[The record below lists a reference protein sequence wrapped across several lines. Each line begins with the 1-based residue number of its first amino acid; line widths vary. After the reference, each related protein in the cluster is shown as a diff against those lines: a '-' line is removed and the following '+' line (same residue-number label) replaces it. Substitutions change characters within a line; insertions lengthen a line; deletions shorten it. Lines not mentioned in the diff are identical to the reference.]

1 VPPLLFH
8 LSGAATSSS
17 VEPTCTSRS
26 RGDYNVLWVLTSPSG
41 ELHLP
46 RKLRCHFSNFTKFM
60 AQKNVNPCIQ
70 LKTIGKDFTCSFT
83 FTGHLPRKP
92 QLAQQEAQ
100 LSQRGRATVSVCSL
114 LQQVQTSSTHSL
126 LLFVRFQFYRCVGVQ
141 FVLSC
146 CLRRD
151 RRLMKTTSTLTLAVI
166 NILRRQQLD
175 VSCRNEKKRQVN
187 GAQNNS
193 QSDSVSCVSECDCDC
208 DCEW

>member
-1 VPPLLFH
+1 MPPLLFH

-26 RGDYNVLWVLTSPSG
+26 RGDYNVLWVLTSPSS

-100 LSQRGRATVSVCSL
+100 LSQRGRATGLSVVCFNKYKPQAHTVFYCSFGFSF
-114 LQQVQTSSTHSL
+114 T
-126 LLFVRFQFYRCVGVQ
+126 
-141 FVLSC
+141 
-146 CLRRD
+146 D
-151 RRLMKTTSTLTLAVI
+151 A
-166 NILRRQQLD
+166 
-175 VSCRNEKKRQVN
+175 
-187 GAQNNS
+187 
-193 QSDSVSCVSECDCDC
+193 
-208 DCEW
+208 